1 MDAAFPVPPTCLHV
15 ILVLKACDREPP
27 ASEEFWKLRF
37 RRKVALRWSCKYPA
51 ENQPLGTAS
60 RCRFAM
66 TKSSKIRILIAD
78 DHAILRS
85 GLRMLIDAQS
95 DMTVVAEA
103 QDGKQ
108 VVEAVEATSPDIVI
122 LDITMPERGG
132 LHALHNILKQGRD
145 TRVLLLTMHEEVAY
159 LKTALAA
166 GASGYVLKK
175 SVDADLLSAIRAVQR
190 GRTYVDSELAS
201 ELIERALPERSRA
214 DRRVSEILSERELQV
229 LKLVAEGFSSRE
241 IARQIFIS
249 VKTVE
254 TYRGRFAEKLGL
266 TSRADIVRYAL
277 ETGLL
282 TPEKFSSPERH

>member
-1 MDAAFPVPPTCLHV
+1 MPKT
-15 ILVLKACDREPP
+15 
-27 ASEEFWKLRF
+27 
-37 RRKVALRWSCKYPA
+37 
-51 ENQPLGTAS
+51 
-60 RCRFAM
+60 
-66 TKSSKIRILIAD
+66 SSKIRVLIAD

-85 GLRMLIDAQS
+85 GLRMLIDAQT

-103 QDGKQ
+103 QNGN
-108 VVEAVEATSPDIVI
+108 EAIKAAQTSSPDIVI
-122 LDITMPERGG
+122 LDVTMPERGG
-132 LHALHNILKQGRD
+132 LHAIHDILRHKPE
-145 TRVLLLTMHEEVAY
+145 TRILLLTMHEELAY
-159 LKTALAA
+159 LRTALAA

-175 SVDADLLSAIRAVQR
+175 SVDADLLSAIRAVHK

-201 ELIERALPERSRA
+201 ELIQHNLPGHSPNKLT
-214 DRRVSEILSERELQV
+214 DVLSERELQV

-241 IARQIFIS
+241 IAEQIFVS

-282 TPEKFSSPERH
+282 TSEKFSLPKEK